1 MGIFHIFLT
10 LTQTETQ
17 RHDRA
22 PLIIWI
28 LKRNYFGP
36 PRARRARPTAT
47 IPLPTTNITNY
58 NTYLYVFVYYCGVF
72 GPLLL
77 YVDYV
82 HNKLQVYTIS
92 NQIWYCRYLSPG
104 IYYLL
109 EEEEEEEDD
118 QDYPIYNVF
127 WYFISTDPNRL
138 RYFCCFGSRS
148 EGKIL
153 TLVKNLSFPI
163 QKPLKLFIIFN
174 RYV

>member
-58 NTYLYVFVYYCGVF
+58 NTYLYVFVYYCGAF

-82 HNKLQVYTIS
+82 HNKLQVYTIRYGTVGTYLPAYIICWRRRRMIRITLS
-92 NQIWYCRYLSPG
+92 IMFFGILSLLIQI
-104 IYYLL
+104 
-109 EEEEEEEDD
+109 
-118 QDYPIYNVF
+118 V
-127 WYFISTDPNRL
+127 
-138 RYFCCFGSRS
+138 
-148 EGKIL
+148 
-153 TLVKNLSFPI
+153 
-163 QKPLKLFIIFN
+163 
-174 RYV
+174 